1 MFSDLQTT
9 VASLLELPPQDRLRI
24 GETLIE
30 SVGDIGDETDAIVW
44 SKTIERR
51 IHELRSGAVRGIP
64 ADEVFAQLDCRLF
77 QLDATETDNLSEN

>member
-1 MFSDLQTT
+1 MLIDLQTT

-44 SKTIERR
+44 SETIERR
-51 IHELRSGAVRGIP
+51 IRELRSGAVRGIP
-64 ADEVFAQLDCRLF
+64 ADEVFAQLDCPLF
-77 QLDATETDNLSEN
+77 QLDATETDTLSEY

>member
-1 MFSDLQTT
+1 MLIDLQTT

-30 SVGDIGDETDAIVW
+30 SVGGIEDETDAVAW
-44 SKTIERR
+44 SEVIERR

-64 ADEVFAQLDCRLF
+64 AEEVFAQI
-77 QLDATETDNLSEN
+77 DARIAQHRSPPL